1 MKTKIIVFKEGSP
14 ENVAQAIIEAT
25 GAKPGDVINIRTPQ
39 FERPTNFPM
48 APPLPANDDEWRQ
61 LSKMS
66 VIEAKERGFGN
77 WDGGLFLLPG
87 EWFQFIPPWLVV
99 ECISKETGKW
109 GDKDRDDDTRFGF
122 LAYGV
127 RIGPAT
133 DKRGKKS

>member
-39 FERPTNFPM
+39 FTRPPSY
-48 APPLPANDDEWRQ
+48 PPPPSLPANDDKWRQ

-66 VIEAKERGFGN
+66 IIEAKERGFVN
-77 WDGGLFLLPG
+77 WDGGLFLFPG
-87 EWFQFIPPWLVV
+87 EWFPFIPPWLVV
-99 ECISKETGKW
+99 ESIFEETSQW
-109 GDKDRDDDTRFGF
+109 SSEDRDDDIRYGC

-127 RIGPAT
+127 RLGPAT
-133 DKRGKKS
+133 DARSRK